1 MSISWDRTGVIKEE
15 YAERKRGFWLDA
27 RRSPIICSYL
37 SPGPF
42 PLGPA
47 LAGKGGRC
55 AFKTKDRSE
64 GEMLMEEQ
72 APGCQGESVN
82 RVLNRSVQWPE
93 LSLLKQPASGPPC
106 MAQSTADRVP
116 VGPKVSQDRKGPPP
130 ANPTRGCI
138 SQESWASFLPHCCSH
153 R

>member
-1 MSISWDRTGVIKEE
+1 
-15 YAERKRGFWLDA
+15 
-27 RRSPIICSYL
+27 
-37 SPGPF
+37 
-42 PLGPA
+42 
-47 LAGKGGRC
+47 
-55 AFKTKDRSE
+55 
-64 GEMLMEEQ
+64 MLMEEQ

-106 MAQSTADRVP
+106 MAQSTADRMP